1 MHTFINQVM
10 YNFMV
15 EALKM
20 KSNNLLIYLKRSFI
34 FFILIL
40 STACQNVATGSRNES
55 NIVPT
60 QKPTL
65 LSTATPI
72 IIPDKKPTEPGEPVI
87 QDETWWFSESIPES
101 IKAELKKNYPMM
113 TERDKNLA
121 AYWVTQDKEN
131 KNLPII
137 YEELYIL
144 TVPLISLKSGVE
156 WEVLNDCWES
166 GCSKANQILWVSDP
180 DLPLLKII
188 FGSSNQSNLTISTE
202 LPDGCNDDNCM
213 RIQNFNNIEPGWR
226 VLPIDGNS
234 PFENTFNKY
243 TYPLFYR
250 LYLDKNPD
258 FPGDIEDTQNWM
270 EPLSNFSPEKL
281 TSVLMT
287 GTTAM
292 VRNFALNIEN
302 EGLTYPGKNISKILA
317 AADFTHVSNEVSF
330 YEECPPAKP
339 LRVEMRFCSD
349 PKYIDVLKESGV
361 DIVELTGNH
370 LLDWGPEAFKYTLN
384 LYQKNGFLTFG
395 GGINQQKASEPL
407 IIEHH
412 GNKIA
417 FLGCNVPGPE
427 NDWATESRPGAAK
440 CDLQLMSEQIHN
452 LRNQGILPIVTFQDY
467 EFEDFDP
474 VKLIRDDFW
483 TAAKAGA
490 VIVSGSQAHF
500 PQGIDNVDGTF
511 VHYGLGNLYF
521 DQMANWLRKATIDFH
536 YFYDG
541 RYVNSTIIPI
551 INENFG
557 QPRLMNQE
565 EASKFLEIIYQH
577 SFYYSKG
584 Q

>member
-20 KSNNLLIYLKRSFI
+20 KSNNLIIHLKRSFI

-202 LPDGCNDDNCM
+202 LPDGCNDGNCL

-243 TYPLFYR
+243 TYPLFYH

-258 FPGDIEDTQNWM
+258 FPGDLEDTQNWM

-302 EGLTYPGKNISKILA
+302 EGLNYPGKNISKILS

-349 PKYIDVLKESGV
+349 PKYIDVLKEFGV

-474 VKLIRDDFW
+474 VKLNQRRFLDSSKSRCCNCEWF
-483 TAAKAGA
+483 AGA
-490 VIVSGSQAHF
+490 FS
-500 PQGIDNVDGTF
+500 T
-511 VHYGLGNLYF
+511 GN
-521 DQMANWLRKATIDFH
+521 
-536 YFYDG
+536 
-541 RYVNSTIIPI
+541 
-551 INENFG
+551 
-557 QPRLMNQE
+557 
-565 EASKFLEIIYQH
+565 
-577 SFYYSKG
+577 
-584 Q
+584 